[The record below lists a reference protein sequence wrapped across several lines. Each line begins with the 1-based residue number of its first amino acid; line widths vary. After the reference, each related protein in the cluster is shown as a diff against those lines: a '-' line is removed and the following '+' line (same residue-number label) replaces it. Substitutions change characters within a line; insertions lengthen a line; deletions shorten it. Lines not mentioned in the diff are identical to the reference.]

1 MKLSSNANSLQM
13 TNNMNSPELPVY
25 PFSTLSGK
33 ISTTNIMTNG
43 ESQQNKQYIRAM
55 PYDRGGG
62 G

>member
-1 MKLSSNANSLQM
+1 M

-43 ESQQNKQYIRAM
+43 ESQQNKQYIPAM